1 MSDLILN
8 NIKKNFGDVEAV
20 KGINYKINDG
30 EMVALLGPSGCGK
43 TTTLLMIAGI
53 YLPTEGNIMFGE
65 KDVTRLHPKDRNIGM
80 VFQSYALYPSMT
92 VYENISFPLRLK
104 KVKKSIINE
113 KVKTITEL
121 LGIYNLLDRKPGQL
135 SGGQQQRVAL
145 ARGLIKEPEYLLLDE
160 PLSNLDAK
168 LRINMRTE
176 LKRIHRELG
185 LTTILVTH
193 DQEEAMSMAD
203 KIILMEDGQVRQID
217 DYHNLYYKPEDYFVA
232 GFMGAPTMN
241 FIDMELSVKNEN
253 FIFVKDDLK
262 FELSDIDLDE
272 NELDSEKIIF
282 GIRPEHLYEVETNE
296 KFAGEILSI
305 EPLGREILIVIETT
319 IGRLHYLF
327 SHENEKE
334 FVNKKIGDKVKLDF
348 ESTNVNLFDS
358 TTKESILN

>member
-1 MSDLILN
+1 
-8 NIKKNFGDVEAV
+8 
-20 KGINYKINDG
+20 
-30 EMVALLGPSGCGK
+30 
-43 TTTLLMIAGI
+43 
-53 YLPTEGNIMFGE
+53 
-65 KDVTRLHPKDRNIGM
+65 
-80 VFQSYALYPSMT
+80 
-92 VYENISFPLRLK
+92 
-104 KVKKSIINE
+104 
-113 KVKTITEL
+113 
-121 LGIYNLLDRKPGQL
+121 
-135 SGGQQQRVAL
+135 
-145 ARGLIKEPEYLLLDE
+145 
-160 PLSNLDAK
+160 
-168 LRINMRTE
+168 
-176 LKRIHRELG
+176 
-185 LTTILVTH
+185 
-193 DQEEAMSMAD
+193 
-203 KIILMEDGQVRQID
+203 
-217 DYHNLYYKPEDYFVA
+217 
-232 GFMGAPTMN
+232 
-241 FIDMELSVKNEN
+241 ELSVKNEN